1 MSDHE
6 DPWVSKKLFVLTGH
20 AASAVD
26 ERKLAITW
34 IEQAALSPNW
44 IEPDTRWPRV
54 ERRVRAIPEHGNRI
68 LRVVCV
74 ETDEE
79 IRIITAFFDR
89 KAKRFR

>member
-1 MSDHE
+1 MSDLE
-6 DPWVSKKLFVLTGH
+6 NPLFSKKLFVLTGH

-34 IEQAALSPNW
+34 IKQAALSPDW
-44 IEPDTRWPRV
+44 VQPDIRWPRV
-54 ERRVRAIPEHGNRI
+54 ERRFRAIPEYGNRI
-68 LRVVCV
+68 LRVVCM

-89 KAKRFR
+89 KAKRPA